1 MIVLPFFSRISSF
14 FGRRHAPTKGASS
27 FHKGIDI
34 AAPAGTPVYAAADG
48 VITVRESQRGYGNV
62 VYIKHPDGTET
73 RYGHLSGFSDLPAG
87 AQVRAGSLIGYV
99 GSTGV
104 STGNHLHFEVR
115 NALGQAVDPQAV
127 FGAGLDN
134 YRAMPAVDGFNPALY
149 TGATTGLA
157 QNNVHLRHPLA
168 STQQESDDI
177 IAFEYKK
184 RILPQEEALAQN
196 KNRPTQ
202 TSIFSLFNLGKE
214 GLLGFLLGNRSENAD
229 NTNQNEETAEE
240 FFNRPEVQF
249 RLSKTD
255 MKNNG
260 FTDNEISLIER
271 FAAFKKQEGLN
282 GTLSEAGQAI
292 TPEELAQIGLQP
304 DKIDLFNRLADMK
317 LQAQSNQHQV

>member
-87 AQVRAGSLIGYV
+87 AQVSAGSLIGYV

-115 NALGQAVDPQAV
+115 NALGQAVDPQTV

>member
-34 AAPAGTPVYAAADG
+34 AAPAGTPVYWGADG
-48 VITVRESQRGYGNV
+48 EISGREMQRGYGDV
-62 VYIKHPDGTET
+62 VYIKHPDGTGT
-73 RYGHLSGFSDLPAG
+73 RYGHLSGYFDLAG
-87 AQVRAGSLIGYV
+87 GATDRAGSVIGYV
-99 GSTGV
+99 GSKGG
-104 STGNHLHFEVR
+104 SKGNHLHFEVR

-260 FTDNEISLIER
+260 FTDNEISLIEQ